1 MIMYSDS
8 SLSQDPEDENSAL
21 STAEVLTKSNLY
33 RKISSKLITPYN
45 AMTTFF
51 FRRSVEK
58 AFQLDEYPTG
68 LSLKLNKQIEGNAP
82 YIILAVDD
90 VMYIISSVIQR
101 SISTAQRDIALSVLP
116 SLERVLTGDFIGMIQ
131 RKMRDETYPK
141 PVIQGGF
148 PPEDKI
154 IQFIVLI
161 NSLDTA
167 NQYLSRVIETRVT
180 SPGDQTDAVTP
191 TEALTESFPF
201 DKDATLVANQ
211 LYKLQTAFTSQSS
224 ELLNEGILVLFER
237 VVKARLR
244 PVLSD
249 TFRDAD
255 YTMTQEDVEELAR
268 QNDEEQGDILET
280 VVRRFEHGWDVLMK
294 PIARIMTPGTLSTLI
309 DITAKYLSKVLE
321 KRILS
326 YSGKTSEFGAIRIER
341 DFSAIIGIVSKGHYG
356 IREVFGKVSQLMMV
370 ANMEDEEWEDIL
382 ALEGDDG
389 IEWILNE
396 DERKRARALVVRA

>member
-1 MIMYSDS
+1 
-8 SLSQDPEDENSAL
+8 LQDPDDEGSAL
-21 STAEVLTKSNLY
+21 STAEVLSKSNLY

-45 AMTTFF
+45 SMTTFF

-90 VMYIISSVIQR
+90 VMYIISSVIQK
-101 SISTAQRDIALSVLP
+101 SISTAQRDVVSSVVP

-180 SPGDQTDAVTP
+180 PPEDRTATATP
-191 TEALTESFPF
+191 TEALAESFSF
-201 DKDATLVANQ
+201 DKDAALVAHH
-211 LYKLQTAFTSQSS
+211 LHKLQTVFISKSS

-237 VVKARLR
+237 VVKTRLR

-280 VVRRFEHGWDVLMK
+280 VARRFEHGWDVLMK
-294 PIARIMTPGTLSTLI
+294 PIARIMTPGTYATLS
-309 DITAKYLSKVLE
+309 DVTAKYLSRVLE

-356 IREVFGKVSQLMMV
+356 IREMFGKVSQLMMV
-370 ANMEDEEWEDIL
+370 ANMEDEEWEEIL

-389 IEWILNE
+389 IEWILTE
-396 DERKRARALVVRA
+396 EERRLARALVMRA

>member
-1 MIMYSDS
+1 
-8 SLSQDPEDENSAL
+8 
-21 STAEVLTKSNLY
+21 
-33 RKISSKLITPYN
+33 
-45 AMTTFF
+45 MTTFF

-58 AFQLDEYPTG
+58 AFQLDEYPSG
-68 LSLKLNKQIEGNAP
+68 LSLKPNRKLEGNAP

-90 VMYIISSVIQR
+90 VMYIISSVIQK
-101 SISTAQRDIALSVLP
+101 SISTSQRDVVSSVVP

-141 PVIQGGF
+141 PIIQGGF

-167 NQYLSRVIETRVT
+167 NQYLSRVIEGRITPPEDHT
-180 SPGDQTDAVTP
+180 GSATP
-191 TEALTESFPF
+191 TEALREAYPF
-201 DKDATLVANQ
+201 EKDVTLVTN
-211 LYKLQTAFTSQSS
+211 LLHKVQTTFVSKSS
-224 ELLNEGILVLFER
+224 ELLNEGILVLFTQ
-237 VVKARLR
+237 VVKPRLR

-255 YTMTQEDVEELAR
+255 YTLTEEDVEEMAR
-268 QNDEEQGDILET
+268 QNEEEQGDVLGM
-280 VVRRFEHGWDVLMK
+280 VVRRFEHGWDQLMK
-294 PIARIMTPGTLSTLI
+294 PIARIMTPDTFSILL
-309 DITAKYLSKVLE
+309 DITARYLSKVLE

-341 DFSAIIGIVSKGHYG
+341 DFSAIVGAVSKGHYG

-370 ANMEDEEWEDIL
+370 ANMEDEEWEEIL
-382 ALEGDDG
+382 GLGGDDG
-389 IEWILNE
+389 IEWILSE
-396 DERKRARALVVRA
+396 DERKRARGLVMRT